1 VVAPGFS
8 RLGAIDS
15 RFHFF
20 WAHMIQPVYVVKPFD
35 PLAAV
40 VLTVITGLIGYGF
53 GFFGAIVWNRFRR
66 Q

>member
-1 VVAPGFS
+1 
-8 RLGAIDS
+8 
-15 RFHFF
+15 
-20 WAHMIQPVYVVKPFD
+20 MIQPVYVVKPFD